1 MNTNRIT
8 LSIISV
14 LLVLALAAC
23 SQTASA
29 ASTTSIGA
37 ADAGKTISLQKGD
50 SLTVTL
56 DGNATTGYTWQAQP
70 TDPAIL
76 KQVGEATYTS
86 KSKELG
92 APGKV
97 SITFQAVKT
106 GQSELVLNYMRPFEK
121 NSAPLNTFKVT
132 VVVK

>member
-8 LSIISV
+8 LSLISV

-37 ADAGKTISLQKGD
+37 ADAGKTISLHKGD

-56 DGNATTGYTWQAQP
+56 DGNVTTGYTWLVKP
-70 TDPAIL
+70 MDPAIL
-76 KQVGEATYTS
+76 KQVGDSKYTPENT
-86 KSKELG
+86 KIG

-97 SITFQAVKT
+97 SLTFQAVQT
-106 GQSELVLNYMRPFEK
+106 GQSELVLNYTRSFEK
-121 NSAPLNTFKVT
+121 NTAPLNTFEVT
-132 VVVK
+132 IVVK